1 MSDIRSTI
9 LEAKRFLKQTE
20 QLQNEGLLDWA
31 KQKINKGRAFLSG
44 GDEEAINLL
53 NKAREELVNALNI
66 IFEHPD
72 LKGFENKAYPSSSYL
87 KRKFNS
93 DINALFVNVYGN
105 EYDPSLYE
113 FQIPYLVRS
122 IIKYSGKIY
131 ELEHSD
137 DAFEELRREIIDDIN
152 SSIKNR
158 RQLEDESM
166 EEEDE
171 EGYFS
176 PSMLGS
182 VEKKYKRAKDIK
194 YSREIEDEL
203 NTWSE
208 KRLTR
213 SLDDKF
219 DRFKSNLE
227 SEKNNA
233 LALLSKLSVTLSN
246 LDRLFDYKIIRLG
259 DCLDFSK
266 VLRKNHFL
274 FESSYSEKEYMSQEE
289 FSKLMM
295 NKIDTNK
302 WYKQFAG
309 QYKKLIELGGDIQRS
324 AINVLKVFSDDLNDN
339 DLQTHDDVVNYYK
352 RIVQCYNGLTDVIT
366 ILEKIRSVIFEIVNK
381 TGTRNLLK
389 ATRINAPKLDTSSL
403 KSPKLGFV
411 ANL

>member
-44 GDEEAINLL
+44 GDEEAVNLL
-53 NKAREELVNALNI
+53 NKARGELVNALNI

-72 LKGFENKAYPSSSYL
+72 LKGFENKAYPLSGYL
-87 KRKFNS
+87 NRKFNS
-93 DINALFVNVYGN
+93 DFNALYVNVYGN

-113 FQIPYLVRS
+113 FQVPYLVRS

-131 ELEHSD
+131 ELEQSD
-137 DAFEELRREIIDDIN
+137 DAFEELRKEIIDDIN
-152 SSIKNR
+152 SSIKNK

-166 EEEDE
+166 EDEDE

-182 VEKKYKRAKDIK
+182 VEKKYKRARDIK
-194 YSREIEDEL
+194 NRREIEDDL
-203 NTWSE
+203 NTRSE
-208 KRLTR
+208 KRLNR
-213 SLDDKF
+213 ALDDKF

-233 LALLSKLSVTLSN
+233 LALLSQLSVTLSN
-246 LDRLFDYKIIRLG
+246 LDRLFDYKILKLG
-259 DCLDFSK
+259 DYLDFSK
-266 VLRKNHFL
+266 VLKKNQFL
-274 FESSYSEKEYMSQEE
+274 FESMYSEKEYMSQEE

-309 QYKKLIELGGDIQRS
+309 QYRKLIELGGDIQRT
-324 AINVLKVFSDDLNDN
+324 ALGVLKVFSDDLNDN
-339 DLQTHDDVVNYYK
+339 LLQTHDDVVNYYK
-352 RIVQCYNGLTDVIT
+352 RIVKCYSGLTAVIT
-366 ILEKIRSVIFEIVNK
+366 LLENIRSVVFEIVNK

-389 ATRINAPKLDTSSL
+389 ATRINVPKLDTSSL
-403 KSPKLGFV
+403 NSPKLGFV
-411 ANL
+411 VNL

>member
-44 GDEEAINLL
+44 GDEEAVNLL

-72 LKGFENKAYPSSSYL
+72 LKGFENKAYPLSGYL
-87 KRKFNS
+87 NRKFNS
-93 DINALFVNVYGN
+93 DFNALYVNVYGN

-113 FQIPYLVRS
+113 FQVPYLVRS

-131 ELEHSD
+131 ELEQSD
-137 DAFEELRREIIDDIN
+137 DAFEELRKEIIDDIN
-152 SSIKNR
+152 SSIKNK
-158 RQLEDESM
+158 RQLEDEDM

-182 VEKKYKRAKDIK
+182 VEKKYKRARDIK
-194 YSREIEDEL
+194 NRREIEDDL

-208 KRLTR
+208 KRLNR
-213 SLDDKF
+213 ALDDKF

-227 SEKNNA
+227 NEKNNA
-233 LALLSKLSVTLSN
+233 LALLNQLSVTLSN
-246 LDRLFDYKIIRLG
+246 LDRLFDYKILKLG
-259 DCLDFSK
+259 DYLDFSK
-266 VLRKNHFL
+266 VLKKNQFL
-274 FESSYSEKEYMSQEE
+274 FESMYSEKEYMSQEE

-309 QYKKLIELGGDIQRS
+309 QYRKLIELGGDIQRT
-324 AINVLKVFSDDLNDN
+324 ALGVLKVFSDDLNDN
-339 DLQTHDDVVNYYK
+339 LLQTHDDVVNYYK
-352 RIVQCYNGLTDVIT
+352 RIVKCYSGLTAVIT
-366 ILEKIRSVIFEIVNK
+366 LLENIRSVVFEIVNK

-389 ATRINAPKLDTSSL
+389 ATRINVPKLDTSSL
-403 KSPKLGFV
+403 NSPKLGFV

>member
-44 GDEEAINLL
+44 GDEEAVNLL

-72 LKGFENKAYPSSSYL
+72 LKGFENKAYPLSGYL
-87 KRKFNS
+87 NRKFNS
-93 DINALFVNVYGN
+93 DFNALYVNVYGN

-113 FQIPYLVRS
+113 FQVPYLVRS

-131 ELEHSD
+131 ELEQSD
-137 DAFEELRREIIDDIN
+137 DAFEELRKEIIDDIN
-152 SSIKNR
+152 SSIKNK
-158 RQLEDESM
+158 RQLEDEDM

-182 VEKKYKRAKDIK
+182 VEKKYKRARDIK
-194 YSREIEDEL
+194 NRREIEDDL

-208 KRLTR
+208 KRLNR
-213 SLDDKF
+213 ALDDKF

-233 LALLSKLSVTLSN
+233 LALLSQLSVTLSN
-246 LDRLFDYKIIRLG
+246 LDRLFDYKILKLG
-259 DCLDFSK
+259 DYLDFSK
-266 VLRKNHFL
+266 VLKKNQFL
-274 FESSYSEKEYMSQEE
+274 FESMYSEKEYMSQEE

-309 QYKKLIELGGDIQRS
+309 QYRKLIELGGDIQRT
-324 AINVLKVFSDDLNDN
+324 ALGVLKVFSDDLNDN
-339 DLQTHDDVVNYYK
+339 LLQTHDDVVNYYK
-352 RIVQCYNGLTDVIT
+352 RIVKCYSGLTAVIT
-366 ILEKIRSVIFEIVNK
+366 LLENIRSVVFEIVNK

-389 ATRINAPKLDTSSL
+389 ATRINVPKFDTSD
-403 KSPKLGFV
+403 LGSQMSGR
-411 ANL
+411 AYMM